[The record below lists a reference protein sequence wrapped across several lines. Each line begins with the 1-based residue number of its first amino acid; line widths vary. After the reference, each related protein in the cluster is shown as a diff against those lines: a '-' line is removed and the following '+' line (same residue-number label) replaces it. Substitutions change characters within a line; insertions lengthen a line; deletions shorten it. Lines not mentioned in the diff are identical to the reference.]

1 MAKINASKFTNRDIL
16 VTGVDPS
23 TGEYLTP
30 AQRKAAFRKR
40 NINTRSV
47 FGKPGA
53 IVKVAP
59 STIAPFT
66 PAVGKSS
73 SSNLEKRV
81 GILEGQ
87 FASLSKFLVDDAKR
101 EKKEQKKLQAA
112 QDRGAETE
120 SRRQEENRLEK
131 VGRAMSDLLLSPLK
145 AVGGAV
151 KGILQRV
158 MEFFVVLFA
167 GWLTDKGLQAIKEH
181 ALGNF
186 DKLEDLRDVVL
197 KNLGIVAA
205 TFVGI
210 NAGLLALPALIGGVI
225 KAIAGIGALIIKLL
239 LSPAGLVSLA
249 GMGLAAAGEASRGL
263 GDWIRGDS
271 KTWWRNVLGN
281 TSDVFSGTVE
291 TIGAPFRGLFEFARF
306 GGNMKK
312 SNQVMASVD
321 ANIRE
326 SFRKGLN
333 SVDFL
338 NVVPNEKGG
347 FGVLGAYGEAG
358 TQALESVRG
367 GSRET
372 IQPQTPA
379 APSVP
384 KTSTSPSP
392 QPASKSRRTE
402 GKAEDSGSRSGVS
415 VKMMHHGDTGS
426 GYGVPGVK
434 DSYGRPAV
442 FTKGAAIAF
451 ARMIKD
457 SKGQVSG
464 RDIASSKRSR
474 AKNAAVGGAPRSKH
488 MLGLAMDIHGRSSRW
503 IRANG
508 RKYGWVP
515 NDYPGSHGGH
525 FEFRGGGGGLPP
537 ADAKSKGSQ
546 KPSSSS
552 ITPSKRSGYVP
563 EPLSEA
569 PPNIIYKKVGAQGGG
584 MGKQPLKTGSA
595 TDVPRITS
603 SNPDNFYTLYSH
615 VSYNVVT

>member
-1 MAKINASKFTNRDIL
+1 MAKINTSKFTNRDIL

-40 NINTRSV
+40 NINTKSV

-53 IVKVAP
+53 IVKVAS
-59 STIAPFT
+59 STIAPST
-66 PAVGKSS
+66 PAVGKSP
-73 SSNLEKRV
+73 SSNLEERV

-101 EKKEQKKLQAA
+101 EKKEQKKLQVA

-158 MEFFVVLFA
+158 MEFFVILFA

-186 DKLEDLRDVVL
+186 DKLEELGGVVL

-225 KAIAGIGALIIKLL
+225 KAIAGIGVLIVKLL
-239 LSPAGLVSLA
+239 LSPVGLLSLA
-249 GMGLAAAGEASRGL
+249 GMGLSAAGEASRGL

-306 GGNMKK
+306 GGNIKK

-338 NVVPNEKGG
+338 NVVPDEKGG

-379 APSVP
+379 APSMP

-392 QPASKSRRTE
+392 QPASRPRSRRSQSDRGE
-402 GKAEDSGSRSGVS
+402 SSGAS
-415 VKMMHHGDTGS
+415 VKMMHHPDTGS

-442 FTKGAAIAF
+442 FSKGAAIAF

-474 AKNAAVGGAPRSKH
+474 AKNAAVGGAKNSKH
-488 MLGLAMDIHGRSSRW
+488 MYGNAMDIHGRSGRW
-503 IRANG
+503 IRAHG

-515 NDYPGSHGGH
+515 NDYSGSHGGH
-525 FEFRGGGGGLPP
+525 FEFRGGGGDGLPP

-546 KPSSSS
+546 KPSS
-552 ITPSKRSGYVP
+552 ITPSKRSAYVP
-563 EPLSEA
+563 EQLPDA
-569 PPNIIYKKVGAQGGG
+569 PPNIVYKKVGAQGGG

-595 TDVPRITS
+595 TDVPRIAS